1 MIVAST
7 TYLLKKRGIRKPS
20 GLLLLLLLL
29 LAGVATP
36 NAGVPPCW
44 RGREI

>member
-29 LAGVATP
+29 AGVATP